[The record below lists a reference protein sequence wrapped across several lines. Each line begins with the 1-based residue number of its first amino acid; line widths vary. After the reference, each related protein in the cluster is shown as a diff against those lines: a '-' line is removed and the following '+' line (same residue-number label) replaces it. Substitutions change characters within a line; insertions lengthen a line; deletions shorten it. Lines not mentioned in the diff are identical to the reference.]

1 LLAYL
6 IGYYEKN
13 ALKKLRK
20 SKNIDDFKEYMDNP
34 DDKEVSNKRLF
45 SEENVNNYSDK
56 HFVFTKKK

>member
-20 SKNIDDFKEYMDNP
+20 SKNIDEIE
-34 DDKEVSNKRLF
+34 EV
-45 SEENVNNYSDK
+45 
-56 HFVFTKKK
+56 